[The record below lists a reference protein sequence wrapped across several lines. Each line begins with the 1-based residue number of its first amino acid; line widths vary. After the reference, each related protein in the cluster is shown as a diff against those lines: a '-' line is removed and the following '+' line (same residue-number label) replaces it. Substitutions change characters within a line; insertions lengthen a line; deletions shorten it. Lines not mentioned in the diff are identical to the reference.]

1 MSLTVL
7 PGRMFYLETEE
18 GGGVPL
24 DDPPALPKMMS
35 HPGDQGEKEIL
46 LMNLK
51 MLPERISCLEAEEG
65 GGVPLDD
72 PSVLPE
78 MMSYL
83 EPKEGGGDPLD
94 EPHNA
99 SPEDIL
105 PGG

>member
-1 MSLTVL
+1 MILTVL
-7 PGRMFYLETEE
+7 PVRIPCLEDEE
-18 GGGVPL
+18 GGGV
-24 DDPPALPKMMS
+24 
-35 HPGDQGEKEIL
+35 H
-46 LMNLK
+46 
-51 MLPERISCLEAEEG
+51 
-65 GGVPLDD
+65 LDD